1 MGDRFSWFT
10 AQRRIWVLY
19 VFVALACW
27 LLKIMGHNQNNFLI
41 FRASYYHLIHH
52 LNLYGSYPAEH
63 DDMYYYGPLFPVFF
77 APFALPPK
85 AIGLLLWEL
94 ANAAAY
100 LIAVNYL
107 PLNIS
112 RKKMLLLF
120 CAIEFGNSGYSEQFN
135 PMMVAFIMGAFL
147 LVEMEK
153 DVWATLLIVAG
164 AMMKLYPI
172 VGLAFFMFSKHRT
185 KFVVSTVLWAAIL
198 LVLPVLFCGTD
209 FLVDAYHRWLPAVA
223 QKNILNHRLDSRSQD
238 ICIMGVVRD
247 FTQNPN
253 ISDMPFYIFGMIVF
267 AVPMLRF
274 NQYKSLQFR
283 LQVLASLLIMV
294 VIFSSGGESPT
305 YILPVTG
312 VFLWL
317 LMKEKPITTV
327 NIVLVVLLLVLTGLG
342 LSDVMPRAIRHDY
355 IGMYGMKAWPC
366 IVAWFVISW
375 ELWFKKFDTKTGTK
389 QNNNNGIFAIA

>member
-1 MGDRFSWFT
+1 MSGIFSRLAT
-10 AQRRIWVLY
+10 DKKIWILY
-19 VFVALACW
+19 FFAAFACW
-27 LLKIMGHNQNNFLI
+27 LLKIMGHNQNNFFI
-41 FRASYYHLIHH
+41 FRASFYHLVNH
-52 LNLYGSYPAEH
+52 LNLYASYPAEH
-63 DDMYYYGPLFPVFF
+63 SDYYYYGPLFPVFF

-94 ANAAAY
+94 ANAIAY

-120 CAIEFGNSGYSEQFN
+120 CAIEFANSAFSEQFN

-147 LVEMEK
+147 LVEKEK
-153 DVWATLLIVAG
+153 DIWATLLIVAG

-172 VGLAFFMFSKHRT
+172 VGLAFFMFSKQKTR
-185 KFVVSTVLWAAIL
+185 FVISTICWAAVL
-198 LVLPVLFCGTD
+198 MVLPAIFCGAD
-209 FLVDAYHRWLPAVA
+209 FLIDAYHRWLPAVA
-223 QKNILNHRLDSRSQD
+223 HKNMLNHDLTVRSQD

-274 NQYKSLQFR
+274 SQYKSLKFR
-283 LQVLASLLIMV
+283 LQVLATLLIMV

-317 LMKEKPITTV
+317 MMKEKPFTTASIIL
-327 NIVLVVLLLVLTGLG
+327 IVFLLVLTGLG
-342 LSDVMPRAIRHDY
+342 LSDVMPRPIRHDY

-366 IVAWFVISW
+366 IVAWLIISW
-375 ELWFKKFDTKTGTK
+375 ELWFKKFDTETNSKHI
-389 QNNNNGIFAIA
+389 NNNDIFVVA

>member
-120 CAIEFGNSGYSEQFN
+120 CAIEFANSGYSEQFN

-198 LVLPVLFCGTD
+198 LVLPVLFSGTD
-209 FLVDAYHRWLPAVA
+209 FLIDAYHRWLPAVA

-317 LMKEKPITTV
+317 LMKEKPFTTV